1 MLKRESGNFT
11 IKYGDPEPRSLYQ
24 EGIRL
29 GRLDTCDVVLDDKT
43 VSRIHAGIN
52 FIDGQYE
59 IVNLST
65 ANALTLNGRLLP
77 AQRTDVLADGDT
89 IQIGPFAIEVA
100 ISDENAI
107 GLSIQRFGVVA
118 LPSGESRRPQTP
130 APTQAA
136 DVLRVFWEKRSRE
149 KEEWGSRLRPTEK
162 PKPGKAMFNWRP
174 TRDLRRPWRAALF
187 VWAVLIVGAIGVL
200 AYFKKPT
207 VYEPLPLSNPHAAAF
222 ETMTIAA
229 VSNNDS
235 CTTCHMA
242 NQPIDNA
249 CIKCHTAEG
258 FHPSNTKAHESAGIT
273 CTACH
278 KEHRG
283 ADFSLSA
290 SAIQSC
296 AACHNDSNKQTYN
309 GNNLHTA
316 HGGSYGYP
324 VENGVWKWQGVY
336 REVADAIPEIN
347 YSATGDKDEQAKLS
361 RQFHA
366 VHVARLVLP
375 ATSNLKG
382 DVQGRVSCST
392 CHQTLGN
399 NIDRI
404 TPRQTCAACH
414 MTGATD
420 ASRDQ
425 RFTAGQANCVS
436 CHTQHPYS
444 TRRWS
449 EFLSDDALRR
459 RQDAVAAKIASGGQQ
474 Q

>member
-1 MLKRESGNFT
+1 MVKGEKGNFT
-11 IKYGDPEPRSLYQ
+11 IRFGDPQPWTLYQ

-43 VSRIHAGIN
+43 VSRVHAAIN
-52 FIDGQYE
+52 FLDGQYE
-59 IVNLST
+59 IVNLSP
-65 ANALTLNGRLLP
+65 ANAISLNGRLLP
-77 AQRTDVLADGDT
+77 AQKTDVLADGDT

-100 ISDENAI
+100 IDKANAMR
-107 GLSIQRFGVVA
+107 LSIQRFGVA
-118 LPSGESRRPQTP
+118 AMPSGESQRPQTP
-130 APTQAA
+130 TSTQAG

-149 KEEWGSRLRPTEK
+149 KEDWGTRLRPTEK

-200 AYFKKPT
+200 AYYKRPT
-207 VYEPLPLSNPHAAAF
+207 IYEPQPLSNPHATQF
-222 ETMTIAA
+222 DTTTIAA
-229 VSNNDS
+229 TSNANA

-258 FHPSNTKAHESAGIT
+258 FHPSNTKAHETAGIT
-273 CTACH
+273 CTVCH

-283 ADFSLSA
+283 ADFSLTA
-290 SAIQSC
+290 SAISSC
-296 AACHNDSNKQTYN
+296 AQCHNHTNKQSYN
-309 GNNLHTA
+309 GKSVHTA

-324 VENGVWKWQGVY
+324 IENGVWKWQGVY

-375 ATSNLKG
+375 ANSGLKG
-382 DVQGRVSCST
+382 DAQGRVSCST
-392 CHQTLGN
+392 CHRTLGD
-399 NIDRI
+399 NIDRV

-414 MTGATD
+414 TTSGSD

-425 RFTAGQANCVS
+425 RFIAGQANCVS

-459 RQDAVAAKIASGGQQ
+459 RQDAVTAKIAGGQQ

>member
-1 MLKRESGNFT
+1 MAKGEKGNFT
-11 IKYGDPEPRSLYQ
+11 IKFGGPQPWTLYQ
-24 EGIRL
+24 DGIRL

-43 VSRIHAGIN
+43 VSRVHAAIN

-59 IVNLST
+59 IVNLT
-65 ANALTLNGRLLP
+65 AANALTLNGRLLA
-77 AQRTDVLADGDT
+77 AQQTDVLANGDT

-100 ISDENAI
+100 IDNTNAI
-107 GLSIQRFGVVA
+107 RLAIQRFGVA
-118 LPSGESRRPQTP
+118 AMPSGESQRPQTP
-130 APTQAA
+130 ASTQAA

-149 KEEWGSRLRPTEK
+149 KEDRGSRLRPTEK

-187 VWAVLIVGAIGVL
+187 VWAILIVGAIGVF
-200 AYFKKPT
+200 AYFKRPT
-207 VYEPLPLSNPHAAAF
+207 VYEPMPLSNPHATQF
-222 ETMTIAA
+222 DTTTIAA
-229 VSNNDS
+229 TSNANA

-258 FHPSNTKAHESAGIT
+258 FHPSNTKAHETAGIT
-273 CTACH
+273 CTVCH

-283 ADFSLSA
+283 SDFSLTA
-290 SAIQSC
+290 SAIASC
-296 AACHNDSNKQTYN
+296 AQCHNDANKQTYN
-309 GNNLHTA
+309 GQSVHTP

-375 ATSNLKG
+375 PNSNLKG
-382 DVQGRVSCST
+382 DAQGRVSCST
-392 CHQTLGN
+392 CHQTLGSD
-399 NIDRI
+399 IDRI

-414 MTGATD
+414 MTSAND

-425 RFTAGQANCVS
+425 RFVAGQANCVS

-459 RQDAVAAKIASGGQQ
+459 RQDAITAKIAEGGQQ

>member
-1 MLKRESGNFT
+1 MAKGEKGNFT
-11 IKYGDPEPRSLYQ
+11 IKFGDPQPWTLYQ
-24 EGIRL
+24 DGIRL

-43 VSRIHAGIN
+43 VSRVHAAIN
-52 FIDGQYE
+52 YIDGQYE
-59 IVNLST
+59 IVNLT
-65 ANALTLNGRLLP
+65 AANALTLNGRLLA
-77 AQRTDVLADGDT
+77 AQQTDVLANGDT

-100 ISDENAI
+100 IDNTNAI
-107 GLSIQRFGVVA
+107 RLAIQRFGVA
-118 LPSGESRRPQTP
+118 AMPSGESQRPQTP
-130 APTQAA
+130 ASTQAA

-149 KEEWGSRLRPTEK
+149 KEDRGSRLRPTEK

-187 VWAVLIVGAIGVL
+187 AWAILIVGAIGVF
-200 AYFKKPT
+200 AYFKRPT
-207 VYEPLPLSNPHAAAF
+207 VYEPMPLSNPHATQF
-222 ETMTIAA
+222 DTTTIAA
-229 VSNNDS
+229 TSNANA

-258 FHPSNTKAHESAGIT
+258 FHPSNTKAHETAGIT
-273 CTACH
+273 CTVCH

-283 ADFSLSA
+283 SDFSLTA
-290 SAIQSC
+290 SAIASC
-296 AACHNDSNKQTYN
+296 AQCHNDANKQTYN
-309 GNNLHTA
+309 GQSVHTA

-366 VHVARLVLP
+366 VHVARLLLP
-375 ATSNLKG
+375 PNSNLKG
-382 DVQGRVSCST
+382 DAQGRVSCST
-392 CHQTLGN
+392 CHQTLGSD
-399 NIDRI
+399 IDRI

-414 MTGATD
+414 MTSAND

-425 RFTAGQANCVS
+425 RFVAGQANCVS

-459 RQDAVAAKIASGGQQ
+459 RQEAITAKIAAGGEQQ
-474 Q
+474 

>member
-1 MLKRESGNFT
+1 MAKKAGKFT
-11 IKYGDPEPRSLYQ
+11 IKYGDPEPRYLDQ
-24 EGIRL
+24 DGIRI
-29 GRLDTCDVVLDDKT
+29 GRLDTCDIVLDDKS
-43 VSRIHAGIN
+43 VSRVHAGIN

-59 IVNLST
+59 IVNLT
-65 ANALTLNGRLLP
+65 AANALTLNGRLLP
-77 AQRTDVLADGDT
+77 AQKTDVLASGDT
-89 IQIGPFAIEVA
+89 VQIGPFAIEIA
-100 ISDENAI
+100 IDKANGI
-107 GLSIQRFGVVA
+107 RLGIQRFGVVA
-118 LPSGESRRPQTP
+118 TPAGESARPQTP
-130 APTQAA
+130 AATQAA

-149 KEEWGSRLRPTEK
+149 KEDWGTRLRPTEK

-187 VWAVLIVGAIGVL
+187 VWAILIVGAIGVL
-200 AYFKKPT
+200 AYFKKPQA
-207 VYEPLPLSNPHAAAF
+207 YEPLPLSNPHATAF
-222 ETMTIAA
+222 ETTTLAA
-229 VSNNDS
+229 ASNNNS

-242 NQPIDNA
+242 DQPIDNA

-258 FHPSNTKAHESAGIT
+258 FHPSNTKAHETAGIT
-273 CTACH
+273 CTTCH

-283 ADFSLSA
+283 PDFSLTA
-290 SAIQSC
+290 SAIASC
-296 AACHNDSNKQTYN
+296 AQCHNDNNKQTYN
-309 GNNLHTA
+309 GQSVRTP

-324 VENGVWKWQGVY
+324 AENGVWKWQGVY

-375 ATSNLKG
+375 PNSGLKG
-382 DVQGRVSCST
+382 DAQGRVSCST
-392 CHQTLGN
+392 CHQTLGS
-399 NIDRI
+399 NIDRV
-404 TPRQTCAACH
+404 TPKQTCAACH
-414 MTGATD
+414 MTSASD

-459 RQDAVAAKIASGGQQ
+459 RQEAVTAKIAEGGQQ

>member
-1 MLKRESGNFT
+1 
-11 IKYGDPEPRSLYQ
+11 
-24 EGIRL
+24 
-29 GRLDTCDVVLDDKT
+29 
-43 VSRIHAGIN
+43 
-52 FIDGQYE
+52 
-59 IVNLST
+59 
-65 ANALTLNGRLLP
+65 
-77 AQRTDVLADGDT
+77 
-89 IQIGPFAIEVA
+89 
-100 ISDENAI
+100 
-107 GLSIQRFGVVA
+107 
-118 LPSGESRRPQTP
+118 
-130 APTQAA
+130 
-136 DVLRVFWEKRSRE
+136 VLRVFWEKRSRK
-149 KEEWGSRLRPTEK
+149 KEEPGSRLRPTEK

-187 VWAVLIVGAIGVL
+187 VWAILIVGAIGVF
-200 AYFKKPT
+200 AYFKRPT
-207 VYEPLPLSNPHAAAF
+207 VYEPMPLSNPHATQF
-222 ETMTIAA
+222 DTTTIAA
-229 VSNNDS
+229 TSNANA

-258 FHPSNTKAHESAGIT
+258 FHPSNTKAHETAGIT
-273 CTACH
+273 CTVCH

-283 ADFSLSA
+283 SDFSLTA
-290 SAIQSC
+290 SAIASC
-296 AACHNDSNKQTYN
+296 AQCHNDANKQTYN
-309 GNNLHTA
+309 GQSVHTA

-366 VHVARLVLP
+366 VHVARLLLP
-375 ATSNLKG
+375 PNSNLKG
-382 DVQGRVSCST
+382 DAQGRVSCST
-392 CHQTLGN
+392 CHQTLGSD
-399 NIDRI
+399 IDRI

-414 MTGATD
+414 MTSAND

-425 RFTAGQANCVS
+425 RFVAGQANCVS

-459 RQDAVAAKIASGGQQ
+459 RQDAITAKIAEGGQQ

>member
-1 MLKRESGNFT
+1 MLKGEKGNFT
-11 IKYGDPEPRSLYQ
+11 IKFGDPEPWTLYK
-24 EGIRL
+24 EGVRL
-29 GRLDTCDVVLDDKT
+29 GRLDTCDIVLDDKT
-43 VSRIHAGIN
+43 VSRIHAAIN
-52 FIDGQYE
+52 FADGQYE
-59 IVNLST
+59 LVNLSA
-65 ANALTLNGRLLP
+65 ANAVTLNGRLLP

-89 IQIGPFAIEVA
+89 IQIGTFAIEVA
-100 ISDENAI
+100 ITGENAVR
-107 GLSIQRFGVVA
+107 LSIQRFGVAA
-118 LPSGESRRPQTP
+118 LPAGESQRPQTP
-130 APTQAA
+130 AATQAA

-149 KEEWGSRLRPTEK
+149 KEDWGTRLRPTEK

-187 VWAVLIVGAIGVL
+187 VWAILIVGAVGVL
-200 AYFKKPT
+200 AYYKRPT
-207 VYEPLPLSNPHAAAF
+207 VYEPLPLSNPHATQF
-222 ETMTIAA
+222 ETTSIAEM
-229 VSNNDS
+229 SNANA

-242 NQPIDNA
+242 NEPIDNA
-249 CIKCHTAEG
+249 CIKCHTADG
-258 FHPSNTKAHESAGIT
+258 FHPSNTKAHETAGIT
-273 CTACH
+273 CTVCH

-283 ADFSLSA
+283 ADFSLTA
-290 SAIQSC
+290 SAIASC
-296 AACHNDSNKQTYN
+296 AACHNDANKQMYKGQGVRTP
-309 GNNLHTA
+309 

-324 VENGVWKWQGVY
+324 VENGLWKWQGVY

-375 ATSNLKG
+375 TNSGLKG
-382 DVQGRVSCST
+382 DAKGRVSCST
-392 CHQTLGN
+392 CHQTLGTD
-399 NIDRI
+399 IDRV

-414 MTGATD
+414 MTNASD

-425 RFTAGQANCVS
+425 RFVAGQANCVS

-459 RQDAVAAKIASGGQQ
+459 RQDAVTAKIAAGGQQ